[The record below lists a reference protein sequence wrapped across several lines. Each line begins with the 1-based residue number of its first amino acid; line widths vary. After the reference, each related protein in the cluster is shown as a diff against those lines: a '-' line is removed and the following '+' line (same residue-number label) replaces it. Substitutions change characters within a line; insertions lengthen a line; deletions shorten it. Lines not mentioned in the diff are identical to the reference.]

1 MFFEPSGKVSA
12 SRPFER
18 VLVHEMCM
26 NLPAKRMNLPA
37 TRMNLPVTCMNLPAT
52 CMNPPAARRKILEH
66 CWNVTGDKKAAQEQ
80 N

>member
-18 VLVHEMCM
+18 VLVHKVHMNLPAKHM
-26 NLPAKRMNLPA
+26 NLPAKR
-37 TRMNLPVTCMNLPAT
+37 MNLPAT

-66 CWNVTGDKKAAQEQ
+66 CWNVTGDKKAVQEQ